1 MLIFLVLLALFS
13 AVWWGAGVLRSRYGQ
28 CKIAGAPVAEAGWRL
43 LSGIPTI
50 LPSRLPHSQLLHRIG
65 RRVCFPFTPASKVYR
80 VPLLSR
86 YAAYGRG
93 FRSSIVF
100 VWHHLRSIRSATPPS
115 FYPSAQWAGAP
126 I

>member
-1 MLIFLVLLALFS
+1 MLIFLLLLALFS
-13 AVWWGAGVLRSRYGQ
+13 AVRLGSSVLRLRYGQ

-43 LSGIPTI
+43 LTGIPTI

-93 FRSSIVF
+93 LSSRSSSSSSRP
-100 VWHHLRSIRSATPPS
+100 HHLRSIRSATPPS
-115 FYPSAQWAGAP
+115 FY
-126 I
+126 